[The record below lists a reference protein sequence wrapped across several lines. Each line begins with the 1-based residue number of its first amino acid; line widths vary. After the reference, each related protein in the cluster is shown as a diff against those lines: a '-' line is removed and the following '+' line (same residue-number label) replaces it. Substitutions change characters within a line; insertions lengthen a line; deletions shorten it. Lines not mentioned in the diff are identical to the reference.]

1 MSLLKLNSIFQEQAE
16 LRSED
21 FIDRRPQHSNDS
33 RFGFNVPVP
42 GFDFDSK
49 LTTTPI
55 LDSIS
60 VPQSSLVN
68 FNKNTFDS
76 RVPKNVGIKISNINS
91 YKGSIKD
98 DITEV
103 DFPAILSN
111 INNQFYVGENN
122 SKNLSWQNLYN
133 NNHTPKNN
141 PTYNG
146 ITPINYGSN
155 VNRDK
160 LDIRA
165 NNAQYSLFNWS
176 RTAFLGL
183 GEGEPYIVSK
193 IPTENNDYFG
203 TGRLTNAG
211 SQEVPIIRALTDT
224 VRLGK
229 YLTSPSGIQ
238 FALRQNILG
247 RYSGVESPVTD
258 NTGWNYNTTISQQR
272 FNRSYNPL
280 STLGAAAARLFGT
293 TPNVLIRKDEPFKVS
308 KKSYPPENLIIPFLN
323 ISIRDTTNV
332 NLTFLDNS
340 VGISDNSVRF
350 PIALGNKARR
360 GGPYLS
366 GDRMTLAPMIKGNIL
381 DSTGKNTKTEDETL
395 VRLNVE
401 EIKEGMPFYFKD
413 LRDNSYIFF
422 RAYIDGLTENIAPS
436 WAESNYVGRSE
447 SVYTYERASRDIS
460 FTLKLAAQTRD
471 ELQAIYKKMN
481 KLTSLAYPQYDTDN
495 YLGGNKVRMKPPLTK
510 FRMGEMFG
518 NKNEDLLG
526 FIQTISYTIDQSST
540 WETESGR
547 RVPKHISVSL
557 TYKVIHGTVPNIETN
572 FYGYKGEK
580 YV

>member
-1 MSLLKLNSIFQEQAE
+1 
-16 LRSED
+16 
-21 FIDRRPQHSNDS
+21 
-33 RFGFNVPVP
+33 
-42 GFDFDSK
+42 
-49 LTTTPI
+49 
-55 LDSIS
+55 
-60 VPQSSLVN
+60 
-68 FNKNTFDS
+68 
-76 RVPKNVGIKISNINS
+76 
-91 YKGSIKD
+91 
-98 DITEV
+98 
-103 DFPAILSN
+103 
-111 INNQFYVGENN
+111 
-122 SKNLSWQNLYN
+122 
-133 NNHTPKNN
+133 
-141 PTYNG
+141 
-146 ITPINYGSN
+146 
-155 VNRDK
+155 
-160 LDIRA
+160 
-165 NNAQYSLFNWS
+165 
-176 RTAFLGL
+176 
-183 GEGEPYIVSK
+183 
-193 IPTENNDYFG
+193 
-203 TGRLTNAG
+203 
-211 SQEVPIIRALTDT
+211 
-224 VRLGK
+224 
-229 YLTSPSGIQ
+229 
-238 FALRQNILG
+238 
-247 RYSGVESPVTD
+247 
-258 NTGWNYNTTISQQR
+258 
-272 FNRSYNPL
+272 
-280 STLGAAAARLFGT
+280 
-293 TPNVLIRKDEPFKVS
+293 
-308 KKSYPPENLIIPFLN
+308 
-323 ISIRDTTNV
+323 
-332 NLTFLDNS
+332 
-340 VGISDNSVRF
+340 
-350 PIALGNKARR
+350 
-360 GGPYLS
+360 
-366 GDRMTLAPMIKGNIL
+366 MIKGNIL